1 MLNIIRII
9 IFINSRTLCNYAVF
23 CYDSHDE
30 LKMKKRNP
38 WFSICL
44 IAGSFDYYLVF
55 DQVFLSP
62 PIIFGQIRF
71 TNNIWPSYHTL
82 SELHSLEILRLAR
95 RPLIF
100 LTRIR
105 KISIKNFSRT
115 ARKYK
120 VILSY
125 SWFDV
130 HYRWYTRVTSSLD
143 LLTHL
148 LLISTP
154 RKSIYDHTRKKHITH
169 VYHTTDAKPKEYTC
183 VYNIY

>member
-1 MLNIIRII
+1 
-9 IFINSRTLCNYAVF
+9 
-23 CYDSHDE
+23 
-30 LKMKKRNP
+30 MKKRNP

-82 SELHSLEILRLAR
+82 SVLHFLEILRLAR

-130 HYRWYTRVTSSLD
+130 HYRWWYTRVTSSLD

-154 RKSIYDHTRKKHITH
+154 RKSIYDHTRHAKKSISHTFITQQTQSQKNIH
-169 VYHTTDAKPKEYTC
+169 VCT
-183 VYNIY
+183 IYISSKI

>member
-1 MLNIIRII
+1 MIFNLSDRRFIRLL
-9 IFINSRTLCNYAVF
+9 SCLW
-23 CYDSHDE
+23 SG
-30 LKMKKRNP
+30 
-38 WFSICL
+38 FS
-44 IAGSFDYYLVF
+44 F
-55 DQVFLSP
+55 P

-71 TNNIWPSYHTL
+71 TNIWPSYHTL
-82 SELHSLEILRLAR
+82 SGLHSLKILRLAR

-130 HYRWYTRVTSSLD
+130 HYRWWYTRVTSSLD

-154 RKSIYDHTRKKHITH
+154 RKSIYDHTRHAEKSISHTFITQQTQSQKNIH
-169 VYHTTDAKPKEYTC
+169 VCT
-183 VYNIY
+183 IYISSKI